1 MSDDFCYQPPT
12 SPWLTIVHQ
21 DEHLVIVDK
30 PSGLLSVPGRLPC
43 HFDSAALRLQRVY
56 PQALAA
62 HRLDMDTSGLLL
74 FALGAA
80 NQKPLGR
87 QFEKRLIGKGYLA
100 LVWGQPAAHAHID
113 LPLRCDWPNR
123 PRQMVDH
130 EQGKSAQTDM
140 QLLATNGEI
149 SLVALTPHT
158 GRSHQLRVHM
168 ASIGHPIA
176 GDRLYAGERWRA
188 HTRLMLHAADLRLR
202 HPEDGRWCQ
211 WHSPLPAAMS
221 DIIAALTPINTT
233 TCVAETVEAKCANS

>member
-1 MSDDFCYQPPT
+1 MSDDFSYHPPT
-12 SPWLTIVHQ
+12 SPWLSIVHH
-21 DEHLVIVDK
+21 DDHLVILDK

-74 FALGAA
+74 FALGAV

-87 QFEKRLIGKGYLA
+87 QFEKRLIGKGYQA
-100 LVWGQPAAHAHID
+100 LVLGQPPARLRIE

-130 EQGKSAQTDM
+130 VLGKSALTEM
-140 QLLATNGEI
+140 QLLATNGEL

-176 GDRLYAGERWRA
+176 GDRLYAGERWRE
-188 HTRLMLHAADLRLR
+188 HPRLMLHAGYLRLC
-202 HPEDGRWCQ
+202 HPADGRWCD
-211 WHSPLPAAMS
+211 WHSPLPAAMATL
-221 DIIAALTPINTT
+221 IAGLTPVAAEEP
-233 TCVAETVEAKCANS
+233 CV